1 MDLHFFITQTWE
13 QLSCGDILKHVL
25 LRAKY
30 FRKSH
35 LSLQCY
41 LILLCLRILYCH
53 PGAAIKAANR
63 RPHCLLLASPPV
75 LLASNF
81 SGGILLPLSSD
92 NTVLTP
98 LWKTPEKLLL
108 TWGDNPNS
116 LTLLQGHSR
125 SGPCCYLPVLL
136 LSLLPPKL
144 RNSLVPPKRV
154 LTQSLERIPVGQE
167 KRI

>member
-1 MDLHFFITQTWE
+1 MSKEESYSPAPYRTDKTGGGERSLFYSLNNYSSDLIAFQKGLKLISAREIQKVLVTICNSVTLGSSLKPHGISTQTWE
-13 QLSCGDILKHVL
+13 QLSCGDILEHVL

-41 LILLCLRILYCH
+41 LILLCLRIPYCH

-81 SGGILLPLSSD
+81 SGGILPLSSD
-92 NTVLTP
+92 NTVLIP
-98 LWKTPEKLLL
+98 L
-108 TWGDNPNS
+108 
-116 LTLLQGHSR
+116 
-125 SGPCCYLPVLL
+125 
-136 LSLLPPKL
+136 
-144 RNSLVPPKRV
+144 
-154 LTQSLERIPVGQE
+154 
-167 KRI
+167 